1 MWPRNEKAT
10 NLSVMPS
17 ERQELGLAKLKRAA
31 AFTAQ
36 HHIRRVGSGGDWA
49 VSKRAIL
56 AIVRANYLNMLNV
69 FTLDDKR

>member
-1 MWPRNEKAT
+1 
-10 NLSVMPS
+10 MPS

-31 AFTAQ
+31 ASTAQ
-36 HHIRRVGSGGDWA
+36 HRIRRVGSGGYWA